1 MSLAVSLSRTAP
13 RSSAA
18 GGMLLKRGYH
28 NAVRHR
34 TSFNIFSSPSSS
46 YDASSHAGP
55 GAAVVLRFT
64 PSLQQQQ
71 QHQPRQHQPQMRS
84 RFHTTTQTASSHAP
98 MSFSDL
104 STRKKVTINTLRKM
118 YEKGEKI
125 TMITAHDFP
134 SGLLADQ
141 AGIDCVLVGDSLA
154 MVGLG
159 MEFKKG
165 LIQTLK
171 DMLHH
176 SRAVARGVRSA
187 FLVADLPMGSYELSP
202 QQALQSSIS
211 LVQKGRATSVKIEG
225 GKEVAPTIKTITNM
239 GIPVLAHIGLTP
251 QRQGS
256 LGGFVVQ
263 SKTAASASKLL
274 SDALAVQDA
283 GAWGVVLEAVPADVA
298 KLVTDALD
306 IPTIGIGAGDG
317 TSGQVLVQIDMLGN
331 FPAGRFL
338 PKFVKKYADV
348 FEVSK
353 KAIVEYKDEVKA
365 GQYPAQEHTYPVK
378 EQEVAE
384 FKKIVENR
392 KAEIEAS
399 KERRRSFE

>member
-1 MSLAVSLSRTAP
+1 MSLAA
-13 RSSAA
+13 AA
-18 GGMLLKRGYH
+18 GSIGRTTCRTPLTVALRP
-28 NAVRHR
+28 RH
-34 TSFNIFSSPSSS
+34 SPSSLPALILAPS
-46 YDASSHAGP
+46 HVTASFYPGP
-55 GAAVVLRFT
+55 RHNST
-64 PSLQQQQ
+64 P
-71 QHQPRQHQPQMRS
+71 RS
-84 RFHTTTQTASSHAP
+84 QDQLSKFHTTTQVNSAHGP
-98 MSFSDL
+98 MSISDL

-125 TMITAHDFP
+125 SMITAHDFP

-141 AGIDCVLVGDSLA
+141 AGIDVILVGDSLA

-159 MEFKKG
+159 ME
-165 LIQTLK
+165 

-187 FLVADLPMGSYELSP
+187 FLVADLPMGSYELSS
-202 QQALQSSIS
+202 QQALQSAISI
-211 LVQKGRATSVKIEG
+211 VQKGRATSVKIEG
-225 GKEVAPTIKTITNM
+225 GKEVASTIKTITTM

-298 KLVTDALD
+298 RLVTDALD
-306 IPTIGIGAGDG
+306 IPTIGIGAGAG

-331 FPAGRFL
+331 FPEGRFL

-348 FEVSK
+348 FEVSRR
-353 KAIVEYKDEVKA
+353 AIGEYKEEVKA
-365 GQYPAQEHTYPVK
+365 GQYPAIEHSYPVK
-378 EQEVAE
+378 DQEVAE
-384 FKKIVENR
+384 FKQIIETR
-392 KAEIEAS
+392 KGEIEAS
-399 KERRRSFE
+399 RERRRSFE

>member
-1 MSLAVSLSRTAP
+1 MSLAALRRTGC
-13 RSSAA
+13 AA
-18 GGMLLKRGYH
+18 RQ
-28 NAVRHR
+28 
-34 TSFNIFSSPSSS
+34 
-46 YDASSHAGP
+46 
-55 GAAVVLRFT
+55 
-64 PSLQQQQ
+64 LQ
-71 QHQPRQHQPQMRS
+71 R
-84 RFHTTTQTASSHAP
+84 TASSNFGFQRGLLAAHQPHLPPSPRHSSPALSSPPPQLHFGRSHAKFHTSTRAASAHAP
-98 MSFSDL
+98 MALSDL
-104 STRKKVTINTLRKM
+104 STRKKVTINTLRRM

-141 AGIDCVLVGDSLA
+141 AGIDVVLVGDSLA

-159 MEFKKG
+159 MEDTNQIS
-165 LIQTLK
+165 LD

-202 QQALQSSIS
+202 KQALQSSIS

-225 GKEVAPTIKTITNM
+225 GKEIAPTISAITTM

-263 SKTAASASKLL
+263 SKTAAAASKLL

-298 KLVTDALD
+298 RLVTEALD
-306 IPTIGIGAGDG
+306 IPTIGIGAGEG

-331 FPAGRFL
+331 FPSGRFL

-348 FEVSK
+348 FEVSRA
-353 KAIVEYKDEVKA
+353 AINEYKDEVKA
-365 GQYPAQEHTYPVK
+365 GTYPAVEHTYPVK
-378 EQEVAE
+378 EQEVVA
-384 FKKIVENR
+384 FKQIIEQR
-392 KAEIEAS
+392 KSEIETS
-399 KERRRSFE
+399 KQRRRSFE

>member
-1 MSLAVSLSRTAP
+1 MSLAVLRRTGSSASRLQRTAA
-13 RSSAA
+13 SSLQR
-18 GGMLLKRGYH
+18 GLLIAPQAH
-28 NAVRHR
+28 IQPAPHHS
-34 TSFNIFSSPSSS
+34 TPTPSPPHLPFGSSS
-46 YDASSHAGP
+46 HHAE
-55 GAAVVLRFT
+55 
-64 PSLQQQQ
+64 
-71 QHQPRQHQPQMRS
+71 
-84 RFHTTTQTASSHAP
+84 FHTSTQAASAHAP
-98 MSFSDL
+98 MALSDL
-104 STRKKVTINTLRKM
+104 SSRKKVTINTLRKM

-141 AGIDCVLVGDSLA
+141 AGIDVVLVGDSLA

-159 MEFKKG
+159 MEDTNQIS
-165 LIQTLK
+165 LD

-187 FLVADLPMGSYELSP
+187 FLVADLPMGSYELSH
-202 QQALQSSIS
+202 QQALQSSIA

-225 GKEVAPTIKTITNM
+225 GKEIAPTISAITTM

-263 SKTAASASKLL
+263 SKTAAAASKLL

-298 KLVTDALD
+298 RLVTEALD

-348 FEVSK
+348 FEVSRA
-353 KAIVEYKDEVKA
+353 AINEYKDEVKA
-365 GQYPAQEHTYPVK
+365 GTYPAVEHTYPVK
-378 EQEVAE
+378 EQEVVA
-384 FKKIVENR
+384 FKQIMEQR
-392 KAEIEAS
+392 KTEIEAS
-399 KERRRSFE
+399 KQRRRSYE

>member
-1 MSLAVSLSRTAP
+1 MSLVLSLSRTVP

-18 GGMLLKRGYH
+18 CGNVLKRGYH
-28 NAVRHR
+28 STVRHR
-34 TSFNIFSSPSSS
+34 TSINIFSSPS
-46 YDASSHAGP
+46 YASHHAAT
-55 GAAVVLRFT
+55 GAAVLSLT
-64 PSLQQQQ
+64 PLLQQ
-71 QHQPRQHQPQMRS
+71 HHQPQPHS
-84 RFHTTTQTASSHAP
+84 KFHTTTQNASSHAP

-159 MEFKKG
+159 MEDTNQIS
-165 LIQTLK
+165 LD

-298 KLVTDALD
+298 KLVTEALD

-331 FPAGRFL
+331 FPTGRFL
-338 PKFVKKYADV
+338 PKFVKRYADV

-384 FKKIVENR
+384 FKKIVESR
-392 KAEIEAS
+392 KAEIDAS

>member
-1 MSLAVSLSRTAP
+1 MSLAAVSRTACRP
-13 RSSAA
+13 SSGNLLRRSLHSAA
-18 GGMLLKRGYH
+18 RHPAPILL
-28 NAVRHR
+28 
-34 TSFNIFSSPSSS
+34 
-46 YDASSHAGP
+46 ASSHAAVAGSTCPRPSHSHSAP
-55 GAAVVLRFT
+55 GFY
-64 PSLQQQQ
+64 
-71 QHQPRQHQPQMRS
+71 QPQHS
-84 RFHTTTQTASSHAP
+84 AQFHTTTQKASSHAP

-134 SGLLADQ
+134 SGILADQ
-141 AGIDCVLVGDSLA
+141 AGIDCILVGDSLA

-159 MEFKKG
+159 MEDTNQIS
-165 LIQTLK
+165 LD

-202 QQALQSSIS
+202 KQALQSSIA

-225 GKEVAPTIKTITNM
+225 GKEIAPTIKAITTM

-298 KLVTDALD
+298 RLVTEALD
-306 IPTIGIGAGDG
+306 IPTIGIGAGEG

-331 FPAGRFL
+331 FPTGRFL

-353 KAIVEYKDEVKA
+353 KALVEFKDEVKS

-384 FKKIVENR
+384 FKKIVEHR
-392 KAEIEAS
+392 KPEIDAS
-399 KERRRSFE
+399 KERRRSFD

>member
-1 MSLAVSLSRTAP
+1 MVSLAAALCRTAFP
-13 RSSAA
+13 PASRYLLRRA
-18 GGMLLKRGYH
+18 GLLVPLH
-28 NAVRHR
+28 AFPSIVPSVPSH
-34 TSFNIFSSPSSS
+34 TSLI
-46 YDASSHAGP
+46 A
-55 GAAVVLRFT
+55 
-64 PSLQQQQ
+64 
-71 QHQPRQHQPQMRS
+71 HQPHALSS
-84 RFHTTTQTASSHAP
+84 RKVSKFHTTTQNASSHAP

-118 YEKGEKI
+118 YQNGEKI
-125 TMITAHDFP
+125 TMLTAHDFP

-141 AGIDCVLVGDSLA
+141 AGIDVVLVGDSLA

-159 MEFKKG
+159 MEDTNQ
-165 LIQTLK
+165 ITLD

-187 FLVADLPMGSYELSP
+187 FVVTDLPMGSYELSP

-211 LVQKGRATSVKIEG
+211 LVQRGRATSVKIEG
-225 GKEVAPTIKTITNM
+225 GKEIAPTIKTITDI

-298 KLVTDALD
+298 KLVTEALD

-331 FPAGRFL
+331 FPSGRFL

-348 FEVSK
+348 FEVSR
-353 KAIVEYKDEVKA
+353 KAIGDFRDEVKA
-365 GQYPAQEHTYPVK
+365 GTYPAQEHTYPVK
-378 EQEVAE
+378 EKEVAE
-384 FKKIVENR
+384 FRKIIEKR

-399 KERRRSFE
+399 KEKRRGFE

>member
-1 MSLAVSLSRTAP
+1 MSLAALRRTGSTASR
-13 RSSAA
+13 
-18 GGMLLKRGYH
+18 
-28 NAVRHR
+28 
-34 TSFNIFSSPSSS
+34 
-46 YDASSHAGP
+46 
-55 GAAVVLRFT
+55 
-64 PSLQQQQ
+64 LQ
-71 QHQPRQHQPQMRS
+71 R
-84 RFHTTTQTASSHAP
+84 TASSSLQRGLLIAPQPHLQYTPRHSTPAPSPPQLPFGSSAHHAKFHTSTQAASAHAP
-98 MSFSDL
+98 MALSDL

-141 AGIDCVLVGDSLA
+141 AGIDVVLVGDSLA

-159 MEFKKG
+159 MEDTNQIS
-165 LIQTLK
+165 LD

-187 FLVADLPMGSYELSP
+187 FLVADLPMGSYELSH
-202 QQALQSSIS
+202 QQALQSSIA

-225 GKEVAPTIKTITNM
+225 GKEIAPTISAITTM

-263 SKTAASASKLL
+263 SKTAAAASKLL

-298 KLVTDALD
+298 RLVTEALD
-306 IPTIGIGAGDG
+306 IPTIGIGAGEG

-348 FEVSK
+348 FEVSRA
-353 KAIVEYKDEVKA
+353 AINEYKDEVKA
-365 GQYPAQEHTYPVK
+365 GKYPAVEHTYPVK
-378 EQEVAE
+378 EQEVVA
-384 FKKIVENR
+384 FKQIVEQR
-392 KAEIEAS
+392 KTEIEAS
-399 KERRRSFE
+399 KQRRRSYE

>member
-1 MSLAVSLSRTAP
+1 MASLAAALRRTACP
-13 RSSAA
+13 PTNRHLLRRA
-18 GGMLLKRGYH
+18 GLL
-28 NAVRHR
+28 A
-34 TSFNIFSSPSSS
+34 PSHVFPS
-46 YDASSHAGP
+46 
-55 GAAVVLRFT
+55 T
-64 PSLQQQQ
+64 IPSLASHTTLIA
-71 QHQPRQHQPQMRS
+71 HQPHTHS
-84 RFHTTTQTASSHAP
+84 SGKVSKFHTSTQNASAHAP

-104 STRKKVTINTLRKM
+104 STRKKVTINTIRKM

-125 TMITAHDFP
+125 TMLTAHDFP

-141 AGIDCVLVGDSLA
+141 AGIDVVLVGDSLA

-159 MEFKKG
+159 MEDTNQ
-165 LIQTLK
+165 ITLD

-187 FLVADLPMGSYELSP
+187 FLVTDLPMGSYELSP
-202 QQALQSSIS
+202 QQALQSSIA
-211 LVQKGRATSVKIEG
+211 LVQRGRATSVKIEG
-225 GKEVAPTIKTITNM
+225 GKEIAPTIKAITNM
-239 GIPVLAHIGLTP
+239 GIPVLGHIGLTP

-283 GAWGVVLEAVPADVA
+283 GAWGMVLEAVPADMA

-331 FPAGRFL
+331 FPSGRFL
-338 PKFVKKYADV
+338 PKFVKKYTDV

-353 KAIVEYKDEVKA
+353 KAIGEYRDEVKA
-365 GQYPAQEHTYPVK
+365 GAYPAQEHTYPVK
-378 EQEVAE
+378 EHEVAE
-384 FKKIVENR
+384 FKQIIEKR
-392 KAEIEAS
+392 KAEIVAS
-399 KERRRSFE
+399 KEKRRNLD